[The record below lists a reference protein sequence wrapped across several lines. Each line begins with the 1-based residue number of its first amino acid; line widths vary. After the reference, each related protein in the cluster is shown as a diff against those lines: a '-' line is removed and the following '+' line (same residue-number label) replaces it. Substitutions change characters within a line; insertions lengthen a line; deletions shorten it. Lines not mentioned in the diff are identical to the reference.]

1 MKFKSLAAA
10 AGLFAC
16 AVPAAEARPV
26 SYEGGW
32 TVIAEHDRAS
42 TYGLVHYTP
51 HYEWS
56 VGLRTEWM
64 RDEDVLFTGL
74 QATHLVH
81 RWFAPDSQA
90 NLYAYAGA
98 GEAHGIDANPM
109 GSEAAGFAGVMA
121 DWETRRWFVSYE
133 ARVSDFGSGADAMQA
148 ARVGV
153 APYVGDFGDLHTWV
167 MVEIDQRPER
177 DEPVTATP
185 LLRFFKG
192 PALFEI
198 GYTPAE
204 DEAFASF
211 IYRF

>member
-1 MKFKSLAAA
+1 MAVGLGLLAFAA
-10 AGLFAC
+10 
-16 AVPAAEARPV
+16 AAEARPV

-32 TVIAEHDRAS
+32 TAIADTDRAS
-42 TYGLVHYTP
+42 SALWVHYSP

-56 VGLRTEWM
+56 LGGRVELM
-64 RDEDVLFTGL
+64 RDSDLLFTGA

-81 RWFAPDSQA
+81 RRFRPDSQG

-98 GEAHGIDANPM
+98 GVAEGVDDNLRAA
-109 GSEAAGFAGVMA
+109 EAAGFVGVMA
-121 DWETRRWFVSYE
+121 DWETRRWFVSWE
-133 ARVSDFGSGADAMQA
+133 AKLSDYGEGAEAMQA
-148 ARVGV
+148 ARLGW
-153 APYVGDFGDLHTWV
+153 APYEGDFGDLHTWIMLEV
-167 MVEIDQRPER
+167 DQRPER

-198 GYTPAE
+198 GYTPAD
-204 DEAFASF
+204 DEPFASF

>member
-1 MKFKSLAAA
+1 MKLKILAAA

-16 AVPAAEARPV
+16 VVSAAEARPV

-32 TVIAEHDRAS
+32 TVIGERDRTS
-42 TYGLVHYTP
+42 TYALVHYTP

-56 VGLRTEWM
+56 FGVRTEWM
-64 RDEDVLFTGL
+64 RDDDVVFNGV

-81 RWFAPDSQA
+81 RWFEPDSQA

-98 GEAHGIDANPM
+98 GLAEGIDANPM
-109 GSEAAGFAGVMA
+109 ASDAAGFAGVMA
-121 DWETRRWFVSYE
+121 DWETRRWFASYE
-133 ARVSDFGSGADAMQA
+133 ARVSDFGAGADAMQA
-148 ARVGV
+148 ARLGV
-153 APYVGDFGDLHTWV
+153 APYLGDFGDLHTWV

-177 DEPVTATP
+177 DTPVTATP

-192 PALFEI
+192 SALLEI